1 VKYVLVVLLLKGGM
15 GFKYL
20 GETRREGRHV
30 IRERFRFPY
39 YISFKYNLIIALSGS
54 NYRLRLEGKI
64 IDRHKLRTL

>member
-1 VKYVLVVLLLKGGM
+1 VKYVLVVLLLKGGI

-39 YISFKYNLIIALSGS
+39 YISFKYNLIIALLGLERGIVLESWV
-54 NYRLRLEGKI
+54 RL
-64 IDRHKLRTL
+64 